1 MNFQFG
7 LIPLQA
13 QPEGSPFGAFVPII
27 LITGIFY
34 FLLIR
39 PQQKKQKK
47 LEAMI
52 KAIEKGDNVVTS
64 GGLHGKVI
72 GVTDDVLTLDIG
84 GVKGERVKVKVTRAR
99 IEHVDVASKRGEESC
114 VFAGVQ
120 SGSSRR
126 FCSSVITRSRI
137 SPRKRPES
145 RARGC
150 PTTRCASDWTCA
162 AASIG

>member
-1 MNFQFG
+1 MNFQLG

-47 LEAMI
+47 LEKMI
-52 KAIEKGDNVVTS
+52 KAIEKGDSVVTS
-64 GGLHGKVI
+64 GGLHGKVT

-84 GVKGERVKVKVTRAR
+84 GVKGERIKVKVARAR
-99 IEHVDVASKRGEESC
+99 IEQVDAASKKGDES
-114 VFAGVQ
+114 
-120 SGSSRR
+120 
-126 FCSSVITRSRI
+126 
-137 SPRKRPES
+137 
-145 RARGC
+145 
-150 PTTRCASDWTCA
+150 
-162 AASIG
+162 

>member
-13 QPEGSPFGAFVPII
+13 QPDGGSPFGAFVPII

-34 FLLIR
+34 LLLIR

-52 KAIEKGDNVVTS
+52 KAVDKGDNVVTT

-84 GVKGERVKVKVTRAR
+84 GVKGERIKVKVARAR
-99 IEHVDVASKRGEESC
+99 IEQVDAASKKGDES
-114 VFAGVQ
+114 
-120 SGSSRR
+120 
-126 FCSSVITRSRI
+126 
-137 SPRKRPES
+137 
-145 RARGC
+145 
-150 PTTRCASDWTCA
+150 
-162 AASIG
+162 

>member
-39 PQQKKQKK
+39 PQQKKQKN
-47 LEAMI
+47 LEKMI
-52 KAIEKGDNVVTS
+52 KAIEKGDSVVTS
-64 GGLHGKVI
+64 GGLHGKVT

-84 GVKGERVKVKVTRAR
+84 GVKGERIKVKVARGR
-99 IEHVDVASKRGEESC
+99 IENVESASKKGDES
-114 VFAGVQ
+114 
-120 SGSSRR
+120 
-126 FCSSVITRSRI
+126 
-137 SPRKRPES
+137 
-145 RARGC
+145 
-150 PTTRCASDWTCA
+150 
-162 AASIG
+162 

>member
-1 MNFQFG
+1 MNFQLG

-52 KAIEKGDNVVTS
+52 KAIEKGDSVVTS
-64 GGLHGKVI
+64 GGLHGKVT
-72 GVTDDVLTLDIG
+72 GVTDDVLTVDIG
-84 GVKGERVKVKVTRAR
+84 GVKGERIKVKVTRAR
-99 IEHVDVASKRGEESC
+99 IEHVDAASKRGDES
-114 VFAGVQ
+114 
-120 SGSSRR
+120 
-126 FCSSVITRSRI
+126 
-137 SPRKRPES
+137 
-145 RARGC
+145 
-150 PTTRCASDWTCA
+150 
-162 AASIG
+162 

>member
-1 MNFQFG
+1 MNFQLG

-39 PQQKKQKK
+39 PQQKKQKQ
-47 LEAMI
+47 LQAMI

-64 GGLHGKVI
+64 GGLHGKVT

-84 GVKGERVKVKVTRAR
+84 GVKGERVKVKIARAR
-99 IEHVDVASKRGEESC
+99 IEHVDAASKRSDES
-114 VFAGVQ
+114 
-120 SGSSRR
+120 
-126 FCSSVITRSRI
+126 
-137 SPRKRPES
+137 
-145 RARGC
+145 
-150 PTTRCASDWTCA
+150 
-162 AASIG
+162 

>member
-47 LEAMI
+47 LEGMI

-99 IEHVDVASKRGEESC
+99 IENVDVASKRGEES
-114 VFAGVQ
+114 
-120 SGSSRR
+120 
-126 FCSSVITRSRI
+126 
-137 SPRKRPES
+137 
-145 RARGC
+145 
-150 PTTRCASDWTCA
+150 
-162 AASIG
+162 

>member
-7 LIPLQA
+7 LVPLQA
-13 QPEGSPFGAFVPII
+13 QPEGSPLGAFVPII

-52 KAIEKGDNVVTS
+52 KAIEKGDNVVTT

-84 GVKGERVKVKVTRAR
+84 GVKGERLKVKVARAR
-99 IEHVDVASKRGEESC
+99 IEQVDAASKRGDES
-114 VFAGVQ
+114 
-120 SGSSRR
+120 
-126 FCSSVITRSRI
+126 
-137 SPRKRPES
+137 
-145 RARGC
+145 
-150 PTTRCASDWTCA
+150 
-162 AASIG
+162 